1 MSQQPDGPQGQ
12 NFGQNNNFQQN
23 QNPQEGYAPSAYSAP
38 QPGYGQQQAPYG
50 QQQSFGQPSFGPQ
63 QSSGFGALFSTSFAS
78 RATSSLLKNLMLV
91 GIIAFGIYAGYALF
105 DLISI
110 IASDYGPGAMT
121 IIAEIIHFAFR
132 VSIGLVLLGLL
143 RISLEFFGEQDKKA
157 DSNSN

>member
-1 MSQQPDGPQGQ
+1 MTQQPGGPQGQ

-38 QPGYGQQQAPYG
+38 QPGYGQQ
-50 QQQSFGQPSFGPQ
+50 SFGQPSFGPQ

-78 RATSSLLKNLMLV
+78 RATSSLLKSLMLM

-105 DLISI
+105 EFISI

-121 IIAEIIHFAFR
+121 IITEIIHLAFR